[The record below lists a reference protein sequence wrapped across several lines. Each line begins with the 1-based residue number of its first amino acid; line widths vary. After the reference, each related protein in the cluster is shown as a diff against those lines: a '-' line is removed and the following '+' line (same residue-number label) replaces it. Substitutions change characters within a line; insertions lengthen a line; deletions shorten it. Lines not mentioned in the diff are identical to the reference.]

1 MVMDIKAQSQCQ
13 RPAKPFK
20 ICQNHGEKVRYSVR
34 STLPLMISRRHFIQ
48 NSLAATA
55 ALALPSTALAEF
67 FEYPAFDLHCHPGL
81 FVAKGDPRYL
91 GDAKAVKT
99 VTEMNEGKVMGAF
112 VGLDG
117 RCTHHRGNSNWNKNK
132 TTLRSQRTMEGIP
145 TPNGDSKGTPEDI
158 SCNALNEDGRVG
170 CSSQES
176 QGSGVHLLRRRR
188 FHRQHGSC

>member
-112 VGLDG
+112 VGLVADAPIIEATPTG
-117 RCTHHRGNSNWNKNK
+117 IK
-132 TTLRSQRTMEGIP
+132 TKRPYEASEPWKEYQRQMAILRELLKTFPATLSTE
-145 TPNGDSKGTPEDI
+145 TD
-158 SCNALNEDGRVG
+158 ALDAA
-170 CSSQES
+170 
-176 QGSGVHLLRRRR
+176 L
-188 FHRQHGSC
+188 